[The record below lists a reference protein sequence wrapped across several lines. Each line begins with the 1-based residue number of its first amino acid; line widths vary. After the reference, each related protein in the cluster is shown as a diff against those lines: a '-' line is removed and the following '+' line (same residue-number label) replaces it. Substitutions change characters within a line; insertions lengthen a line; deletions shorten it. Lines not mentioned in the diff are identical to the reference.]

1 MGLYVIV
8 KGEKARR
15 KGGGTAAARVA
26 AATEAVSMLGAEAAA
41 SLGLNTIENQMSGK
55 DSEADN

>member
-26 AATEAVSMLGAEAAA
+26 VAAVSMLGAEAAA
-41 SLGLNTIENQMSGK
+41 SLGLNAIENQMSGK